1 MPSEYMYPGQET
13 GSDWYGA
20 NSAEY
25 VQVGPSAE
33 LSTSRPKKQ
42 SLMRTRR
49 FQKHVDHE
57 TGSDNESHW
66 NGDYNGSMYDR
77 TIGHPV
83 PVGTI
88 AVPFY
93 GTNGARNN
101 GADLEPIPIT
111 PVRGQNWP
119 EMQIQLK
126 NGWGQTSFGHKLSYD
141 DYLRLLTDSAT
152 KNRKYLIPQPSS
164 AGRAGNT
171 PGPAP
176 ANVNQMI
183 VNFAGAQPSA
193 PGGPGLI
200 ASGVNLSGRTYYG

>member
-13 GSDWYGA
+13 GSDWSGA
-20 NSAEY
+20 NQAEY

-33 LSTSRPKKQ
+33 LSTAKPKKRQ
-42 SLMRTRR
+42 IMRTTRFRR
-49 FQKHVDHE
+49 VVEHE
-57 TGSDNESHW
+57 TGSEAEESW
-66 NGDYNGSMYDR
+66 RGEYDGAMYDR
-77 TIGHPV
+77 QDGHPV

-93 GTNGARNN
+93 SPNPARNN

-119 EMQIQLK
+119 GMQIQLK
-126 NGWGQTSFGHKLSYD
+126 TGWGGLSFGRKLSYD

-152 KNRKYLIPQPSS
+152 KNRHYLIPQPSS
-164 AGRAGNT
+164 AGRAGHV

-183 VNFAGAQPSA
+183 MNSAGSQPSA
-193 PGGPGLI
+193 PGGPGMI
-200 ASGVNLSGRTYYG
+200 ASGVNLSGRTYFG